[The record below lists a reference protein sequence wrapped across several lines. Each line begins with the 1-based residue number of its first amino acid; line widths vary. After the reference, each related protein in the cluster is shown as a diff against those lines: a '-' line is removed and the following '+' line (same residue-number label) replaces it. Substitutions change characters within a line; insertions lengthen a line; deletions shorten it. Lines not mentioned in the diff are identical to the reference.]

1 LSQNLISIEAK
12 YKFRLCSDS
21 VVLYNFRRDIAV
33 DLDDL
38 KGTVLGSELF
48 EVLISDFALWVP
60 GRSEIDDSVVGFIFE
75 KVGIEF
81 L

>member
-1 LSQNLISIEAK
+1 M
-12 YKFRLCSDS
+12 
-21 VVLYNFRRDIAV
+21 LYDFRRDITV

-48 EVLISDFALWVP
+48 EMLIGDFALWVP
-60 GRSEIDDSVVGFIFE
+60 GRPEIDDSVVGFVFE